1 MKVTP
6 DDYGRRCQ
14 FDHFCKLVL
23 YHEAVDYFRER
34 KCQRGWE
41 TSFETLPLSD
51 HGDRDGG
58 SKCVTTGSIC
68 VPKNIMILK
77 SLKVQEKSFQ
87 AFLCLLECSR
97 VGKRTK
103 VCKLEPP
110 GTLIKS
116 AYLSP
121 MVPRGCS
128 PLDRYSCSSGK
139 LGNASSSFSC
149 PSILIPPSD

>member
-1 MKVTP
+1 
-6 DDYGRRCQ
+6 
-14 FDHFCKLVL
+14 
-23 YHEAVDYFRER
+23 
-34 KCQRGWE
+34 
-41 TSFETLPLSD
+41 
-51 HGDRDGG
+51 
-58 SKCVTTGSIC
+58 
-68 VPKNIMILK
+68 MILK

-149 PSILIPPSD
+149 PSILIPPSDWFFPWYHIWEYGARETGDFLLVNSTHLERHYGGDRIKHSHTPPTIREKPWNIGLFKALNA

>member
-1 MKVTP
+1 M
-6 DDYGRRCQ
+6 DFQDSIYLRRMGI
-14 FDHFCKLVL
+14 
-23 YHEAVDYFRER
+23 FRI
-34 KCQRGWE
+34 GI
-41 TSFETLPLSD
+41 SHD
-51 HGDRDGG
+51 DRDGG

>member
-1 MKVTP
+1 MINSCLYFATIPTQMLPSRQSFRKRFMQQRTSLFRITRIQTSP
-6 DDYGRRCQ
+6 HS
-14 FDHFCKLVL
+14 DHMRLLCT
-23 YHEAVDYFRER
+23 H
-34 KCQRGWE
+34 G
-41 TSFETLPLSD
+41 D

-58 SKCVTTGSIC
+58 SKC